1 MKQRKEHLRIRPS
14 NLTEETVVTLFKSRE
29 EAISP
34 KEQRERAISLALL
47 GLWEEAEQVNR
58 ELLESFPEDIE
69 AHKRLGKALMELG
82 RDKEARGAFEK
93 ALAFNPGDP
102 VARRNL
108 AKLQRQGKNDGASL
122 RARTPT
128 LPNLFIEEIGKSAAT
143 PLIDLAPRPV
153 LARTGAGKLVR
164 LLPRRDRLVVET
176 VQGQYLGRVEPRTA
190 KRLLELMA
198 LGNKYAAA
206 VLSASDD
213 HLRIIIKE
221 TFQHPNAKARL
232 SFPTRQPDDF
242 RPYASRRLLQYGDEE
257 TEKAGAEEAETEDD
271 KVDGEGRPSSSAGEG
286 AEEDLAAEQSLEE
299 AEEEENEDSEEDE
312 V

>member
-1 MKQRKEHLRIRPS
+1 M
-14 NLTEETVVTLFKSRE
+14 TLFKSKE
-29 EAISP
+29 EATSP

-47 GLWEEAEQVNR
+47 GRWEEAEQVNR
-58 ELLESFPEDIE
+58 ALLESFPEDIE

-82 RDKEARGAFEK
+82 RYEEARGAFEK
-93 ALAFNPGDP
+93 ALTFNPSDP

-108 AKLQRQGKNDGASL
+108 VKLQRLGKSDGTSL
-122 RARTPT
+122 QARTPT
-128 LPNLFIEEIGKSAAT
+128 LPDLFIEEIGRSGAT
-143 PLIDLAPRPV
+143 SLIDLAPRPV
-153 LARTGAGKLVR
+153 LARTDAGKLVR
-164 LLPRRDRLVVET
+164 LLPKRDRLVVET
-176 VQGQYLGRVEPRTA
+176 IRGQYLGRVEPRTA

-206 VLSASDD
+206 VLSARDD

-221 TFQHPNAKARL
+221 TFRHPNAKARL

-257 TEKAGAEEAETEDD
+257 TKEVGAEEAETEDE
-271 KVDGEGRPSSSAGEG
+271 KVDAEGRPSSSAGEG
-286 AEEDLAAEQSLEE
+286 AEEELAVEQSLEE
-299 AEEEENEDSEEDE
+299 AEEESEDSEEDE